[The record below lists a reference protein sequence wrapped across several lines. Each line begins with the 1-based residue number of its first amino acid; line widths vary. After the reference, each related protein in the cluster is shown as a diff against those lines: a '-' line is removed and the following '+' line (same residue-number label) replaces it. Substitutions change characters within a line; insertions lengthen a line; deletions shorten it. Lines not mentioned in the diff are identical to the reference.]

1 MAFQKILLMI
11 IMLQFVNIYPLL
23 IYANIYNM
31 IVGFGISFVLL
42 LLQYYSLTITTNV
55 SSFI

>member
-1 MAFQKILLMI
+1 
-11 IMLQFVNIYPLL
+11 MLRNLIAFVNYPLF

-31 IVGFGISFVLL
+31 IVGFSISFVLL

-55 SSFI
+55 SLLLSDDQ